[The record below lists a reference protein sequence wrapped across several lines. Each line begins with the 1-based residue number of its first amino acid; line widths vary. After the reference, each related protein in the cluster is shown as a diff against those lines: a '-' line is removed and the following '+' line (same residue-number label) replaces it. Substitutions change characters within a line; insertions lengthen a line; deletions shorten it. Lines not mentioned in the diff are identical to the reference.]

1 MFKFIAIF
9 SIVFLLAVA
18 CSSGSSEPETVITI
32 AATATSLPATS
43 TPESASVPTSAP
55 VDTPTP
61 VPAAAP
67 TSAPAPTNTPA
78 PAPTSAPPPTAAP
91 VAAATPTIADMVEA
105 IEASVVYIETADGTG
120 TGFLVDEY
128 GLVVTNAHVVGD
140 WDAVTTSL
148 LDGSIYDAIVLGVDE
163 IADLAVIQL
172 TTADTFVPMALGDS
186 NTVRV
191 GDEVIALGFPLSDI
205 IGTELQV
212 TRGIISSKRMFESY
226 EELQTDAAIN
236 PGNSGGPLVNR
247 DGKVIGVN
255 YAGLDFDTADNVAFS
270 VAINDLKDRLASLT
284 LGESVLLPADDYDEG
299 TPEDWTTWY
308 SESYGYELKIA
319 PGWYFV
325 EGTDEADAVFSNEDG
340 TGLIEIVVTELE
352 GDLTLDDFAEL
363 ILVGLEELVDAEVWE
378 VFELTDFGI
387 GDDGER
393 EFYYLT
399 YRFQLSSEGHCAQSG
414 LTYLYLSD
422 LYPPEPY
429 GFVLDGSLCEEV
441 LEEYGGEVEDMLW
454 SFLP

>member
-9 SIVFLLAVA
+9 SIVFLIAVA
-18 CSSGSSEPETVITI
+18 CSSGSPEPETVITI

-55 VDTPTP
+55 ADTPTP

-67 TSAPAPTNTPA
+67 TSAPAPTNTPV
-78 PAPTSAPPPTAAP
+78 PAPTSAPSTAVP

-105 IEASVVYIETADGTG
+105 LEASVVYIETADGTG

-140 WDAVTTSL
+140 WDAVTASL

-172 TTADTFVPMALGDS
+172 TTADAFVPMSLGDS
-186 NTVRV
+186 DTVRV
-191 GDEVIALGFPLSDI
+191 GDEVIALGFPLSDL

-255 YAGLDFDTADNVAFS
+255 YAGLDFDTADNVGFS

-284 LGESVLLPADDYDEG
+284 QGERVLLPGDD
-299 TPEDWTTWY
+299 EDTQAEWTTTTWY
-308 SESYGYELKIA
+308 SESYGYELEIA
-319 PGWYFV
+319 PGWYPV
-325 EGTDEADAVFSNEDG
+325 EGTDEADAIFLNDDG
-340 TGLIEIVVTELE
+340 TGLIEIVVTELD
-352 GDLTLDDFAEL
+352 GDLTLDDYVEL
-363 ILVGLEELVDAEVWE
+363 ILDGLEELADEEAWE
-378 VFELTDFGI
+378 LFELMDFGK
-387 GDDGER
+387 DNDGER
-393 EFYYLT
+393 DYYYIS
-399 YRFQLSSEGHCAQSG
+399 YRLQLPIEEQCAQYG
-414 LTYLYLSD
+414 LAYVYLSD
-422 LYPPEPY
+422 LYPSEPY
-429 GFVLDGSLCEEV
+429 GFVLEGRVCEDVVEVYGEEV
-441 LEEYGGEVEDMLW
+441 DDMLW

>member
-1 MFKFIAIF
+1 M
-9 SIVFLLAVA
+9 
-18 CSSGSSEPETVITI
+18 
-32 AATATSLPATS
+32 
-43 TPESASVPTSAP
+43 
-55 VDTPTP
+55 
-61 VPAAAP
+61 
-67 TSAPAPTNTPA
+67 
-78 PAPTSAPPPTAAP
+78 
-91 VAAATPTIADMVEA
+91 
-105 IEASVVYIETADGTG
+105 VYIETSDGTG

-140 WDAVTTSL
+140 WDAVTASL

-172 TTADTFVPMALGDS
+172 TTADTFVPMSLGDS
-186 NTVRV
+186 DTVRV

-255 YAGLDFDTADNVAFS
+255 YAGLDFDTADNVGFS

-422 LYPPEPY
+422 LYPSEPY
-429 GFVLDGSLCEEV
+429 GFVLDGSLCKEV